1 MSQERLS
8 GLTTQLSSMFGQS
21 AQPIMATTL
30 TAAQQPAVKKF
41 LNHEIPADDTAIL
54 SILKKLRPDST
65 WVIAELL
72 DKNRRPVLQSVLPGK
87 NITVDR
93 DSVIAF
99 LSPGSGS
106 CKIGKLYSVSDTIYY
121 PVVAPVS
128 AEGQVTGYLIRW
140 RLQLTSARSIALF
153 SQLIGSNAHFNIG
166 NADGS
171 LWTDLIKV
179 VPPPSVTEQQ
189 LLHLAEYKRPDQQA
203 VIASAQAVPNTP
215 WLVLVEF
222 PKKVVMTEASGFLT
236 RTIVIGILLILIGS
250 FITWLLSRNITRP
263 VNKLTALAAAI
274 TKGDFSQRIKMSR
287 GDEIGELARAFN
299 TMLAQVQNV
308 HQKLEQAVKDRT
320 AELEKNITRLK
331 ESEEKFHKAFQ
342 ASAAGITITRL
353 PDSRYVDVN
362 DSFIK
367 MSGYPRE
374 ELIGRTSVELGLTT
388 DLERREAAKQTVI
401 KNGSIRNYELTF
413 IHKSGK
419 QFDILSSADM
429 ILLNG
434 EKYIIN
440 ILYDITDR
448 KRNQAII
455 QKQKQDIQDFI
466 DSMSTLCAKVATD
479 GTLLLVNK
487 IAAQASGLSL
497 EELMQTNFLE
507 GKWWKYDQ
515 DVHTRVNDAFKRA
528 CEGTSINY
536 DESIFVFGKVLPINF
551 SLTPIFDPQGK
562 VEYIVAE
569 ARDITALKS
578 TQADLQQQSAELE
591 KANKELEAF
600 SYSVSHDLRAPLRI
614 IDGYVEI
621 VKTDYKNKLDEDG
634 QNMLHIIAT
643 NARKMGQ
650 LIDDLLDLSRLGRK
664 ELLIHQVDMKRLI
677 EAVISEH
684 FSRDT
689 DHANIQVDKLE
700 TTECDSNLIRQVWI
714 NLISNAIKYS
724 AKREKPEIKISSYK
738 KDAQIVYCIRD
749 NGVGFDMQYADKL
762 FGVFQRLHKMS
773 EYEGT
778 GVGLAL
784 VQRIVSKHGGTVWAE
799 AEKDKGATFYFGL
812 PDVKDKS
819 NYNAPTNHQNNIPI

>member
-1 MSQERLS
+1 MGRERLS

-21 AQPIMATTL
+21 AQPIMAATL

-41 LNHEIPADDTAIL
+41 LNHEIPADDTAVL
-54 SILKKLRPDST
+54 SILEKLRPDST

-72 DKNRRPVLQSVLPGK
+72 DKNRKPVLQSVLPGK

-99 LSPGSGS
+99 SSPPSGLS
-106 CKIGKLYSVSDTIYY
+106 KIGKLYSVRDTIYY
-121 PVVAPVS
+121 PIIAPVS
-128 AEGQVTGYLIRW
+128 ADGRVTGYLIRW
-140 RLQLTSARSIALF
+140 RLQLTTARSIASL
-153 SQLIGSNAHFNIG
+153 SRLIGSDAHFNIG
-166 NADGS
+166 NKDGS

-179 VPPPSVTEQQ
+179 VPSPSVTEEQ
-189 LLHLAEYKRPDQQA
+189 LLDAAEYKKPDRQV
-203 VIASAQAVPNTP
+203 VIAKAQAVPNTP
-215 WLVLVEF
+215 WLVLIEF
-222 PKKVVMTEASGFLT
+222 PKKIVMTEASGFLR
-236 RTIVIGILLILIGS
+236 RTIVIGILLIVMGS
-250 FITWLLSRNITRP
+250 FVAWLMSRNITRP
-263 VNKLTALAAAI
+263 VKKLTALAGTI
-274 TKGDFSQRIKMSR
+274 TKGDFSQRIKMRR
-287 GDEIGELARAFN
+287 GDEIGALAKAFN
-299 TMLAQVQNV
+299 TMLVQVQNV
-308 HQKLEQAVKDRT
+308 HHNLEKAVKDRT
-320 AELEKNITRLK
+320 AELEKNIARLK

-367 MSGYPRE
+367 MSGYSRE
-374 ELIGRTSVELGLTT
+374 ELIGHTSVELGLTT
-388 DLERREAAKQTVI
+388 DVERREAAKQTVI
-401 KNGSIRNYELTF
+401 KTGSIKNYELTF

-479 GTLLLVNK
+479 GTILLVNK

-507 GKWWKYDQ
+507 GKWWKYDEE
-515 DVHTRVNDAFKRA
+515 VHKRVADAFKKA
-528 CEGTSINY
+528 SEGTAINY
-536 DESIFVFGKVLPINF
+536 DESIFVFGKALPINF
-551 SLTPIFDPQGK
+551 SLTPIFDLRGK

-578 TQADLQQQSAELE
+578 IQENLQQQSAELE

-621 VKTDYKNKLDEDG
+621 VRTDYQHKLDEEG
-634 QNMLHIIAT
+634 QHMLHIIAT

-664 ELLIHQVDMKRLI
+664 ELLVHQVDMKRLI
-677 EAVISEH
+677 DSVITEH
-684 FSRDT
+684 FSSDT
-689 DHANIQVDKLE
+689 EHVNIRIDKIE
-700 TTECDSNLIRQVWI
+700 TTECDSSLIRQVWI

-724 AKREKPEIKISSYK
+724 ANRDKPEIKISSYK
-738 KDAQIVYCIRD
+738 KDSHIVYCIQD

-784 VQRIVSKHGGTVWAE
+784 VQRIVSKHGGTVWAQ
-799 AEKDKGATFYFGL
+799 AEKDKGATFYFSL
-812 PDVKDKS
+812 PAIKDKP
-819 NYNAPTNHQNNIPI
+819 NYTAAVNHQNNISI